1 MAVSATERL
10 KGEVTSNFVDDV
22 FNPARLA
29 ALRRLHLLDTPAEA
43 AFDRL
48 GQLAQKFLK
57 APIAL
62 VTLVDDQRQF
72 FKSCVGLPE
81 PWATWRSTP
90 LSHSFCKH
98 VVSTDAPLVVN
109 DARKDPIFE
118 ENLAIQ

>member
-1 MAVSATERL
+1 MAASTTERL

-29 ALRRLHLLDTPAEA
+29 ALRRLRLLDTPAEA

-57 APIAL
+57 TPVAL
-62 VTLVDDQRQF
+62 VTLVDDHQQF
-72 FKSCVGLPE
+72 FKSCLGLPE

-98 VVSTDAPLVVN
+98 VVKTDAPLVVS
-109 DARKDPIFE
+109 DAREHPLFR
-118 ENLAIQ
+118 EN